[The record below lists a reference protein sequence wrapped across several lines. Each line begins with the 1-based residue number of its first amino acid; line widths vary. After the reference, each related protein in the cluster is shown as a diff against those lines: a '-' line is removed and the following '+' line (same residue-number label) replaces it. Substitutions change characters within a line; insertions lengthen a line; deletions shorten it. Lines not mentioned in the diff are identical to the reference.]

1 MGFSTDAIHSGQIPD
16 LTTGAVITPIYLT
29 STYAQYELGKS
40 TGYEYGRDHNLTRQV
55 LEINIATLEK
65 GKFGIAFS
73 SGVAAINSLIS
84 LIKTGDHIIIS
95 ENVYG
100 GTYRLF
106 EKTIK
111 NFGINFSWIDISNI
125 NEIENVLRDET
136 KIFYVET
143 PTNPM
148 LNIIDLKTIA
158 EISKKYNL
166 ISVCDN
172 TFMTPYFQNPLDFG
186 IDIVIH
192 STTKYINGHSDVIG
206 GFVVTNNEDIYN
218 KIKFYQRSAGSIP
231 SPFDCWLVLR
241 STKTLA
247 VRMKQHEQNAIE
259 FARFLENFNYTK
271 KVIYPGLESHPQHQL
286 AKQQMRG
293 FGGIVSVEFGD
304 IEVAKKILNGVKIFT
319 LAESLGG
326 VESLIC
332 QPYSMTHAS
341 MPEEMKEKLGIT
353 KSLVRFSVGLEDVE
367 DLINDVISVF

>member
-40 TGYEYGRDHNLTRQV
+40 TGYEYGRAHNLTRQV

-106 EKTIK
+106 EKIIK

-304 IEVAKKILNGVKIFT
+304 IEVTKKILNGVKIFT